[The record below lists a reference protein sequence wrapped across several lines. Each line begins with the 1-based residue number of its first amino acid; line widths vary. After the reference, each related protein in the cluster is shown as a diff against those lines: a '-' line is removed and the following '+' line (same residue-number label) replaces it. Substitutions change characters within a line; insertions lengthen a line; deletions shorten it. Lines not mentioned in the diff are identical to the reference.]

1 MFFGFENKSQKRK
14 IYKPPLVLNKMSFEK
29 RYIERLLNNEN
40 KLELEV
46 AIHPYSNGIIVVNYP
61 GITGD
66 INGFNN
72 KYGQQADF
80 VQEKGVGTVVRMGNE
95 YFPNLPYP
103 EGMIDNFKCVLDYCI
118 FNGEELSGK
127 QNPKLYLMGFSAGAS
142 TIAAVAGDYS
152 AVEKILLMAPSGDA
166 EQDVI
171 EKGLGKFTGEVYIVI
186 GENDKLVGMEAGQM
200 FYDLATTAKIRKLKI
215 IPNCD
220 HQFRGEINSKIMS
233 KAPLWAFAGD
243 NTFPSPEGGT
253 KLYD

>member
-1 MFFGFENKSQKRK
+1 MST
-14 IYKPPLVLNKMSFEK
+14 KMSFEK
-29 RYIERLLNNEN
+29 KYIERLLNKKD

-66 INGFNN
+66 IDGYNN

-80 VQEKGVGTVVRMGNE
+80 VQKKGIGTVVRVGNE
-95 YFPNLPYP
+95 HFPNLPYP

-118 FNGEELSGK
+118 ANGTALSGK

-152 AVEKILLMAPSGDA
+152 VVEKILLMAPSGDA
-166 EQDVI
+166 GQDAV
-171 EKGLGKFTGEVYIVI
+171 EKGLGKFTGEVYITV
-186 GENDKLVGMEAGQM
+186 GENDGLVGVKAGQI
-200 FYDLATTAKIRKLKI
+200 FYDLATTAKIRKLEI
-215 IPNCD
+215 IPNCN
-220 HQFRGEINSKIMS
+220 HQFFGEANSRIMS

-243 NTFPSPEGGT
+243 KTFPSPEGGK